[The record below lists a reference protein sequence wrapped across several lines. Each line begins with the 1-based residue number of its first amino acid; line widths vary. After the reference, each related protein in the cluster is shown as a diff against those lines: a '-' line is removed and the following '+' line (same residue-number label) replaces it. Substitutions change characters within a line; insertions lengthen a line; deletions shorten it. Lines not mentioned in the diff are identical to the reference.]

1 MVVSPT
7 GHGEQATAAVEFA
20 KVPCSHHAHSEV
32 PQAAAKNPA
41 RHGWQWSLLRSGE
54 EKPGAQRVAEAC
66 PASGTALP
74 KGEGEHTDAPSSA
87 A

>member
-41 RHGWQWSLLRSGE
+41 RHGSQCSAPRSG
-54 EKPGAQRVAEAC
+54 AVVASEIRRGEAGLAESC
-66 PASGTALP
+66 GSL
-74 KGEGEHTDAPSSA
+74 S
-87 A
+87 